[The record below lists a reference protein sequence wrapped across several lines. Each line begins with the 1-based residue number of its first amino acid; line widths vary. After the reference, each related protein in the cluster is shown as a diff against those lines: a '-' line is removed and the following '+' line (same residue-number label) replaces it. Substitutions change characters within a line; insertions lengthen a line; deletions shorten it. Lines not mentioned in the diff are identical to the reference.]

1 MVDGIMENRVT
12 EPDGT
17 DNFPLAEAATLLTV
31 FSQPEVLFFIL
42 LTTEFVT
49 VEGT

>member
-1 MVDGIMENRVT
+1 MELWKTAVT
-12 EPDGT
+12 APDGT
-17 DNFPLAEAATLLTV
+17 DCFPLAEAATLLTV

>member
-1 MVDGIMENRVT
+1 MELWKTAVT